1 MGIPFHLRF
10 HIAEYEPASRALARV
25 EGGMT
30 GTFDWRVTPNGTG
43 SELSL
48 DIDYDMPGG
57 AIGRAV
63 NRIMLERM
71 NDKNA
76 ERMLENIKM
85 LSEAEPEPQPA

>member
-1 MGIPFHLRF
+1 V
-10 HIAEYEPASRALARV
+10 AQV

-30 GTFDWRVTPNGTG
+30 GTFEWNVAPSGTG
-43 SELSL
+43 SQLSL

-57 AIGRAV
+57 PIGRAV

-76 ERMLENIKM
+76 ERMLENVKM